1 MGYCYTSIKTQLKH
15 HTSQIKVVFRQA
27 LIFHHWHLLTQR
39 LLPRATGHSN
49 TSEQKRYMTRAS
61 TSTWAV
67 SSHHAGPNCRKTVPF
82 SLYYFPESLT
92 KSVCTSFFKEPCS
105 THKSPPVSPFF
116 LWAHAHSRSCA
127 WGILQP
133 VFSTYMKEEGYRPPR
148 FIKGTRGPKPYHQ
161 QTLKTFDS
169 IICFWLNSPTRPCL
183 PLLGCRSLQYSID
196 QKRDILQAPFGL
208 HGYLG
213 NTRIYSH

>member
-1 MGYCYTSIKTQLKH
+1 M
-15 HTSQIKVVFRQA
+15 
-27 LIFHHWHLLTQR
+27 
-39 LLPRATGHSN
+39 
-49 TSEQKRYMTRAS
+49 
-61 TSTWAV
+61 

-92 KSVCTSFFKEPCS
+92 KSVCTSFFREPCS

-127 WGILQP
+127 WGTLQP

-169 IICFWLNSPTRPCL
+169 IICFWLNSPTRLCL
-183 PLLGCRSLQYSID
+183 PLLGYHSSQYSIV
-196 QKRDILQAPFGL
+196 QKRDILTSPL
-208 HGYLG
+208 WPS
-213 NTRIYSH
+213 RIFRKHQNLLTLIPSSTTLPLSINVKSNFIK